1 MRDGEITVHNI
12 ILIFMD
18 MECFKE
24 VQFKYRVGFANN
36 FGRTKIKGLV
46 TFPAM
51 FSSGGF
57 IGFLIS
63 NTEFVFI

>member
-1 MRDGEITVHNI
+1 
-12 ILIFMD
+12 MD
-18 MECFKE
+18 IVRFKE
-24 VQFKYRVGFANN
+24 IEFKYSVGFANN
-36 FGRTKIKGLV
+36 FGRLIIKSVV

-51 FSSGGF
+51 LSNGGF